1 MTFLYFLL
9 VIGPLVFLHEMGHY
23 LAARWCGVK
32 ADVFSIGFYGEIIGW
47 TDKRGTRWKV
57 GWIPLGGYVRFAG
70 DEDASSGPNETW
82 KNLPEEERVHS
93 YLAQPVWKRA
103 TISFAG
109 PFANFLVA
117 IFIYMALF
125 ANFGETRVTP
135 IVAQVA
141 PNSAASEAGF
151 QVGDRIRAVNGRA
164 VTNFSDIGE
173 YVAMRPK
180 QMMTFDVERAG
191 KPLSITTAPKEDKLI
206 SRFGTTETRGLLG
219 VGASEKQREQV
230 QLSLAE
236 LPGAAIKQ
244 VFRVLRSITDGLIQ
258 IIMGYHSVKELG
270 GVIMIAKVANE
281 VASMGWIAL
290 IEFIAMISINLG
302 FINLLPV
309 PMLDGG
315 HLLFQGIEALRRKPV
330 ALAAQEWAY
339 RFGFV
344 FVMGLMLFVTVND
357 LVRFGYLGRLGDL
370 IG

>member
-1 MTFLYFLL
+1 VTFLYFLL

-32 ADVFSIGFYGEIIGW
+32 SDVFSIGFGKEIFGW
-47 TDKRGTRWKV
+47 ADKRGTRWKV

-70 DEDASSGPNETW
+70 DENASSGPNETW
-82 KNLPEEERVHS
+82 MNLPDEERAHS

-117 IFIYMALF
+117 LFIYMALY
-125 ANFGETRVTP
+125 ASFGETRITP
-135 IVAQVA
+135 VVAKVA

-151 QVGDRIRAVNGRA
+151 QVGDRINTINGREI
-164 VTNFSDIGE
+164 VNFTDIAE
-173 YVAMRPK
+173 YVTLRPK
-180 QMMTFDVERAG
+180 QMMTFDIDRAG
-191 KPLSITTAPKEDKLI
+191 QAMTITAAPKEEQLV
-206 SRFGTTETRGLLG
+206 SRFGTKATRGLLG
-219 VGASEKQREQV
+219 IGASEEQREQV
-230 QLSLAE
+230 RLSAWE

-244 VFRVLRSITDGLIQ
+244 VFRVLRSITDGLTQ

-330 ALAAQEWAY
+330 AIAAQEWAY

-357 LVRFGYLGRLGDL
+357 LVRFGYLGKLGDL

>member
-1 MTFLYFLL
+1 VTFLYFLL

-32 ADVFSIGFYGEIIGW
+32 ADVFSIGFGKEIFGW
-47 TDKRGTRWKV
+47 SDKRGTRWKV
-57 GWIPLGGYVRFAG
+57 GWIPLGGYVKFAG
-70 DEDASSGPNETW
+70 DENASSGPNETW
-82 KNLPEEERVHS
+82 QNLPEGERVHS

-103 TISFAG
+103 IISFSG
-109 PFANFLVA
+109 PLANFLVA
-117 IFIYMALF
+117 VAIYMALF
-125 ANFGETRVTP
+125 GAFGDIR
-135 IVAQVA
+135 VA
-141 PNSAASEAGF
+141 PVVSQIAPKSAAAQAGF
-151 QVGDRIRAVNGRA
+151 QVGDRIASINGR
-164 VTNFSDIGE
+164 VVEDFSEIGD
-173 YVAMRPK
+173 YVKMRPK
-180 QMMTFDVERAG
+180 QLMTFELVRAG
-191 KPLSITTAPKEDKLI
+191 KPVSITTAPHEEQLV
-206 SRFGTTETRGLLG
+206 SRFGTKVAIGMLG
-219 VGASEKQREQV
+219 IGASKQEAV
-230 QLSLAE
+230 PLSVIE
-236 LPGAAIKQ
+236 LPGAAVKQ
-244 VFRVLRSITDGLIQ
+244 VFRVLRSMVDGLGQ

-357 LVRFGYLGRLGDL
+357 LVRFGYLGKLGDL

>member
-1 MTFLYFLL
+1 VTFLYFLL

-32 ADVFSIGFYGEIIGW
+32 ADVFSIGFGKEIFGW
-47 TDKRGTRWKV
+47 SDQLGTRWKV
-57 GWIPLGGYVRFAG
+57 GWIPLGGYVKFAG
-70 DEDASSGPNETW
+70 DENASSGPNESW
-82 KNLPEEERVHS
+82 KDLPEGERVHS

-103 TISFAG
+103 IISFAG
-109 PFANFLVA
+109 PFANFVVA
-117 IFIYMALF
+117 FLIYMALYGI
-125 ANFGETRVTP
+125 FGETRITP
-135 IVAQVA
+135 VIDKVA

-151 QVGDRIRAVNGRA
+151 QIGDRIKAINGRA
-164 VTNFSDIGE
+164 IVNFTDIGE
-173 YVAMRPK
+173 YVSMRPK
-180 QMMTFDVERAG
+180 QMMTFDIDRAG
-191 KPLSITTAPKEDKLI
+191 QAISITTAPKQEELV
-206 SRFGTTETRGLLG
+206 SRFGTKATRGMLG
-219 VGASEKQREQV
+219 IGASEKQREKV
-230 QLSLAE
+230 QLSVAE
-236 LPGAAIKQ
+236 LPGAAVKQ
-244 VFRVLRSITDGLIQ
+244 IFRVLRSITDGLGQ

-290 IEFIAMISINLG
+290 IEFIAAISINLG

-315 HLLFQGIEALRRKPV
+315 HLLFQSIEALRRKPV

-357 LVRFGYLGRLGDL
+357 LVRFGYLGKLGDL